1 LGPTVGSGVQD
12 TVLTV
17 ETSTLA
23 IACNSDCTL
32 WLPTYRPTVA
42 GPNAVRL
49 GTLPSSC
56 QLMENALPAGILVE
70 AVGSVMKTV
79 AWAKGARA
87 ARERTRREEN
97 IVMFFRVTRTSGR
110 EKESGRADGDGLNW
124 QSTDIAAIVFAFFL

>member
-23 IACNSDCTL
+23 IACNSDYKSLVSKQQGNGCTEHTCTL

-70 AVGSVMKTV
+70 AVGSVIL
-79 AWAKGARA
+79 KGY
-87 ARERTRREEN
+87 ESE
-97 IVMFFRVTRTSGR
+97 IV
-110 EKESGRADGDGLNW
+110 K
-124 QSTDIAAIVFAFFL
+124 